1 MATQQE
7 VAEHIDLSTRRVKEL
22 FKCGVLPSGKG
33 RGGLDVDA
41 CRLSYI
47 RYLRGLRTK
56 QVEQPDSIDID
67 VDRERAL
74 NLRADTRL
82 KEIKENQLRKEL
94 APVDLLQWVLHKT
107 CAQISA
113 TLGRIPQRVKKRVP
127 RLSKTEMEIIKREV
141 AKCQKAAD
149 GARLDIDEFDRDGGL
164 QDRSIPPL

>member
-1 MATQQE
+1 MALQGE
-7 VAEHIDLSTRRVKEL
+7 IAEHLDLSDRRVRGLIKS
-22 FKCGVLPSGKG
+22 GILPMAKG
-33 RGGLDVDA
+33 RGGLSIDD
-41 CRLSYI
+41 CRFAYI

-82 KEIKENQLRKEL
+82 KRLKENQLQKEL